1 MLFPIP
7 FLPETVRNPFDREQ
21 PFRLRDSVK
30 FATFFDYGAVYAY
43 LVPVGSINFLASVG
57 AGLRFAISKYITARF
72 YVGLP
77 LMNTSL
83 LGQSNARLHFDLVV
97 SPF

>member
-7 FLPETVRNPFDREQ
+7 FLPETIRNPFDKEQ
-21 PFRLRDSVK
+21 TFRLRDAVK
-30 FATFFDYGAVYAY
+30 FATFFDHGAVYAY
-43 LVPVGSINFLASVG
+43 HVPTGSINFLASVG

-72 YVGLP
+72 YVGMP
-77 LMNTSL
+77 LMNCSVYR
-83 LGQSNARLHFDLVV
+83 QSSARLHFDLVV